1 MKKILGIICLTIAL
15 AMAGRAQ
22 ERPEHPDVKV
32 KFLNS
37 YEEALQ
43 EAAST
48 GKPVFFDCYASW
60 AVPCHGMDAA
70 VFSDE
75 EFARW
80 LQDNFICLRLEMTDP
95 ANQYLIA
102 KYSIRFYAHYLILD
116 PQGNLVHRIV
126 GGSKLPEFKNQ
137 VARGLDSER
146 SLTGMGK
153 RYEAGERSVEFLRD
167 YLDALSHSNEGER
180 QAEVLK
186 LYVAS
191 VDTTDL
197 LRKDNWDI
205 FTQVVENINT
215 GYYRQLLAH
224 YDEAVAENGRETVNQ
239 WISVLLIRAMYPY
252 LFNTEGYE
260 SLDMD
265 EIKRQMDTYLDTNDV
280 AYAYYEATRA
290 RGEGRIEDFI
300 ALLRKDGKR
309 IPPEILK
316 IADENLVPLIKEQP
330 KLKPLIES
338 YLQERMAQIQ
348 QPSVLQAYKNA
359 LFQIE
364 NEGKGIQFEQGNFT
378 DILAK
383 AKTEG
388 KMIFMD
394 CYTEWCGPC
403 KLLAQRVFPIKEV
416 GDFFNEHFVNV
427 QVDMEKGEGRDL
439 AKRFNVTAY
448 PTLLILDNEGNL
460 RHRITGTRSP
470 REFVDLMARGLSDET
485 AYTPVKNKYDA
496 GDRSPRIVTEHLQNL
511 FAAGDL
517 SEVEM
522 RTQAKAYFDSL
533 PDSERLTRDMIYF
546 FKAFAQSPEEPAA
559 LYFLQ
564 NWKFYYDAGQDL
576 DPNDYLIRLY
586 FPYLR
591 DRLPNVNLQDATLDR
606 YLTLIKRNGMV
617 KSAHTLGFT
626 ARIIEAVATD
636 DWKVVEKI
644 YLKEVARMDYKKGQL
659 NLDLLWE
666 RLWPATPEKI
676 KPAIRDYL
684 LREQASTLENY
695 IDNYDSLL
703 QKLR

>member
-224 YDEAVAENGRETVNQ
+224 YD
-239 WISVLLIRAMYPY
+239 
-252 LFNTEGYE
+252 
-260 SLDMD
+260 
-265 EIKRQMDTYLDTNDV
+265 
-280 AYAYYEATRA
+280 
-290 RGEGRIEDFI
+290 
-300 ALLRKDGKR
+300 
-309 IPPEILK
+309 
-316 IADENLVPLIKEQP
+316 
-330 KLKPLIES
+330 
-338 YLQERMAQIQ
+338 
-348 QPSVLQAYKNA
+348 
-359 LFQIE
+359 
-364 NEGKGIQFEQGNFT
+364 
-378 DILAK
+378 
-383 AKTEG
+383 
-388 KMIFMD
+388 
-394 CYTEWCGPC
+394 
-403 KLLAQRVFPIKEV
+403 
-416 GDFFNEHFVNV
+416 
-427 QVDMEKGEGRDL
+427 
-439 AKRFNVTAY
+439 
-448 PTLLILDNEGNL
+448 
-460 RHRITGTRSP
+460 
-470 REFVDLMARGLSDET
+470 
-485 AYTPVKNKYDA
+485 
-496 GDRSPRIVTEHLQNL
+496 
-511 FAAGDL
+511 
-517 SEVEM
+517 
-522 RTQAKAYFDSL
+522 
-533 PDSERLTRDMIYF
+533 
-546 FKAFAQSPEEPAA
+546 
-559 LYFLQ
+559 
-564 NWKFYYDAGQDL
+564 
-576 DPNDYLIRLY
+576 
-586 FPYLR
+586 
-591 DRLPNVNLQDATLDR
+591 
-606 YLTLIKRNGMV
+606 
-617 KSAHTLGFT
+617 
-626 ARIIEAVATD
+626 
-636 DWKVVEKI
+636 
-644 YLKEVARMDYKKGQL
+644 
-659 NLDLLWE
+659 
-666 RLWPATPEKI
+666 
-676 KPAIRDYL
+676 
-684 LREQASTLENY
+684 
-695 IDNYDSLL
+695 
-703 QKLR
+703 